1 MIVDDLAPLAAPIAT
16 LQLLPGNPRRG
27 DVAAV
32 ARSLDA
38 FGQRK
43 PIVARRDGTVIA
55 GNHTL
60 QAAQQLGWSEIAVV
74 WVDDDDTTAKAF
86 ALADN
91 RTAELGDYDDQL
103 LADLISEVQS
113 ASPDLLTASGWGADG
128 VADLLER
135 LAADQLPTIAG
146 DPDALPERVPSK
158 TVPGDVWLL
167 GPHRVCCGDST
178 SQGDL
183 DKLMAGG
190 LANMVWTDPP
200 YNVAIEGRAGKIM
213 NDDMA
218 AGEFRSLLDGA
229 LASAFMALRPGGAI
243 YVAHADSERLAFTAA
258 YADAGFKLSGV
269 LVWRKNAMTLGR
281 SDYQWRHEPILYGW
295 RPGAA
300 HQWHGGRK
308 QTSVAEAT
316 DLPFVDAGDGTW
328 HIAIGDRVLVVAGTD
343 VTVSELETSVHEFD
357 KPSRSELHPTMKPVA
372 LVERHIK
379 NSSRIGE
386 VVLDLFGGSGTTLVA
401 AHSCRRVARLMEL
414 DPHFVD
420 VICARFQ
427 QLTGIK
433 PIAEATNNEHD
444 FLEASDGNA
453 ARSKV

>member
-1 MIVDDLAPLAAPIAT
+1 VIVDDLAALAAPIDK
-16 LQLLPGNPRRG
+16 LDLLPGNPRRG
-27 DVAAV
+27 DVDAV
-32 ARSLDA
+32 AKSLAA

-60 QAAQQLGWSEIAVV
+60 QAARQLGWPEIAVV

-91 RTAELGDYDDQL
+91 RTAELGTYDDQL

-113 ASPDLLTASGWGADG
+113 ANPDLLTASGWGADG

-135 LAADQLPTIAG
+135 LAVEQLPTITG

-158 TVPGDVWLL
+158 TVSGDVWLL

-183 DKLMAGG
+183 DKLMAGDM
-190 LANMVWTDPP
+190 ADMVWTDPP
-200 YNVAIEGRAGKIM
+200 YNVAVEGRAGKIM

-229 LASAFMALRPGGAI
+229 LASAFVALRPGGAI
-243 YVAHADSERLAFTAA
+243 YVAHSESERLAFTAA
-258 YADAGFKLSGV
+258 FVDVGFKLSGT
-269 LVWRKNAMTLGR
+269 LVWRKNAMTLSR

-316 DLPFVDAGDGTW
+316 DLPFVDACDGTW
-328 HIAIGDRVLVVAGTD
+328 HITVGDRVLVVAGID
-343 VTVSELETSVHEFD
+343 VTVTQLESSVQEFD
-357 KPSRSELHPTMKPVA
+357 KPLRSELHPTMKPVA

-386 VVLDLFGGSGTTLVA
+386 VVLDVFGGSGTTLVA
-401 AHSCRRVARLMEL
+401 AHSARRVARLMEL